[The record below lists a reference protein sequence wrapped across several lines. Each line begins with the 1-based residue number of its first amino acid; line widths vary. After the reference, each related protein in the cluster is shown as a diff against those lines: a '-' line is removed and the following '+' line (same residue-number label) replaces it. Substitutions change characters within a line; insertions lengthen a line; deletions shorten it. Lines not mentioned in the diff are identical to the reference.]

1 MRGRGLATLAGME
14 DILVT
19 EDRTERSNDG
29 RSTALTEEIELRVR
43 RERHRRWRPEEK
55 LRIVQETL
63 RPDAVIAE
71 VARRHGIGS
80 GLLYTWRKEMLA
92 TAMAGLVPVQV
103 KADAAPRKA
112 PAPVPVPAAAVRLKS
127 ASGRIEIEFP
137 DGIRVRVDGAVDET
151 VLRGV
156 LTTLGRG

>member
-1 MRGRGLATLAGME
+1 MPTGELSTLADME
-14 DILVT
+14 EILAVG
-19 EDRTERSNDG
+19 ERTEQSNDG

-43 RERHRRWRPEEK
+43 RERHRRWRPDEK

-63 RPDAVIAE
+63 RPGAVIAA

-103 KADAAPRKA
+103 QADASRVP
-112 PAPVPVPAAAVRLKS
+112 PAPVPAASVRQKS

>member
-1 MRGRGLATLAGME
+1 
-14 DILVT
+14 
-19 EDRTERSNDG
+19 
-29 RSTALTEEIELRVR
+29 
-43 RERHRRWRPEEK
+43 
-55 LRIVQETL
+55 
-63 RPDAVIAE
+63 
-71 VARRHGIGS
+71 
-80 GLLYTWRKEMLA
+80 
-92 TAMAGLVPVQV
+92 MAGLVPVQV
-103 KADAAPRKA
+103 KADAAPREA